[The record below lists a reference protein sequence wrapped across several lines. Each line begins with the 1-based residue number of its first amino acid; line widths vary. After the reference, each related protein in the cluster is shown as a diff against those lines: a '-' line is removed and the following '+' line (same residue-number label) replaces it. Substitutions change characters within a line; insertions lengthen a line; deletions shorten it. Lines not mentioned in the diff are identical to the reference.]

1 VSTRAKP
8 PHRVE
13 KRRAETG
20 RSAGARQDG
29 ERWERRQRGVWW
41 AGGVVA
47 VLVVAAVAV
56 WSVLDGRGSGAEGS
70 ADRFSHVHGLEIPAW
85 KPEAVFLSTH
95 EGLFR
100 IEDGQWS
107 EVSEQPHDFMGF
119 AAHPTEPDV
128 LYTSGHP
135 APGTLVRN
143 PVGFMVSVDGG
154 ASWEVRSLEGVVDF
168 HAMALGAGGDV
179 IYGWNG
185 AGEVGLYRSTD
196 DGDAWDTV
204 AAPEL
209 HAAGGALSL
218 AAHPDDPDQV
228 WAGTPAGLLRSQ
240 DGGASWEAVVS
251 DAPVTAVAI
260 DPAGADRLLAYAPPP
275 GAGLLESTDAGQSWS
290 PTGWI
295 LDASDDAV
303 AHLGIHPNDPQ
314 QIYAGTYAENL
325 YRSDDGGQTWHTL
338 ARSGIPE
345 ESRDSG

>member
-8 PHRVE
+8 PHRAE
-13 KRRAETG
+13 KKRAESE
-20 RSAGARQDG
+20 RIAAARQAD

-41 AGGVVA
+41 AGSAVA
-47 VLVVAAVAV
+47 VLLVAAAAV
-56 WSVLDGRGSGAEGS
+56 WSVLDGPGGGSDGS
-70 ADRFSHVHGLEIPAW
+70 ADGFTHVHGLEIPAW
-85 KPEAVFLSTH
+85 APEAVYLSTH

-100 IEDGQWS
+100 IEGGQWS

-135 APGTLVRN
+135 APGSLVRN

-154 ASWEVRSLEGVVDF
+154 ASWEVRSLEGAVDF
-168 HAMALGAGGDV
+168 HAMTVGAGGDV
-179 IYGWNG
+179 TYGWNG
-185 AGEVGLYRSTD
+185 VGEAGLYRSTD
-196 DGDAWDTV
+196 DGHTWDTV

-209 HAAGGALSL
+209 HATGGALSL
-218 AAHPDDPDQV
+218 AAHLDDPDQV

-240 DGGASWEAVVS
+240 DAGASWETVVN
-251 DAPVTAVAI
+251 DVPVTAVTFDSAN
-260 DPAGADRLLAYAPPP
+260 ADRLLAYAPPP

-303 AHLGIHPNDPQ
+303 GYLAIHPNDPQ

-325 YRSDDGGQTWHTL
+325 YRSTDGGHTWHAL
-338 ARSGIPE
+338 ASSGVPE